1 MMPRLFEL
9 QLGAWALIILIFFI
23 LREFWTWYWKIN
35 QMVDLLRSID
45 LSLQSLPTVQQM
57 RRRAP

>member
-1 MMPRLFEL
+1 MNHLIVVALFY
-9 QLGAWALIILIFFI
+9 AAFLIGIFLI

-35 QMVDLLRSID
+35 QMIELLRSID